1 MQLQNKASSEEL
13 IYSRQWSI
21 CNMIPKNERSDFASN
36 YIGSDES
43 FKQTPE
49 QMEKNEK
56 ISVFTFLG
64 KNKIIDSIELLKNRI
79 TKESLSVFNF
89 DGFMRNTKRSK
100 LKEKMNNS
108 TIDMVSIGE
117 LSCVN
122 CRIKL
127 NM

>member
-1 MQLQNKASSEEL
+1 
-13 IYSRQWSI
+13 
-21 CNMIPKNERSDFASN
+21 MIAKNERSDFASN
-36 YIGSDES
+36 YIASDES

-49 QMEKNEK
+49 QIEKNER
-56 ISVFTFLG
+56 ISVFKFLG
-64 KNKIIDSIELLKNRI
+64 KNKIIDSFELLKNRI
-79 TKESLSVFNF
+79 IKESLNVFNF

-108 TIDMVSIGE
+108 TIDMVSVGE
-117 LSCVN
+117 LSCIN